1 MRIRLRF
8 GLAAAVLFVS
18 GCATVPQSSVQ
29 LAPSTLGSQSGRV
42 GVVMT
47 ELPKVDTQLPGAGCL
62 LCIGAAMLANNSL
75 IEYSKTLP
83 YEDLPKLKHD
93 IVAALRAKGVDAIV
107 IEKPV
112 NLSELPKAEKI
123 ANGPA
128 RDFSSL
134 QQEYQLGKI
143 LVIDVAA
150 LGFERTY
157 SAYIPTS
164 DPKAMLRGTGYL
176 VNLQTKT
183 YEWYLPVAVL
193 KSTSQNWDEPPQFP
207 GLSNAYFQTLEV
219 ARDTFLQPFAN

>member
-1 MRIRLRF
+1 MRNHIRL
-8 GLAAAVLFVS
+8 GLAAVVLLVS
-18 GCATVPQSSVQ
+18 GCATVPQSPMQ
-29 LAPSTLGSQSGRV
+29 LTPNSLGAQSGRV

-62 LCIGAAMLANNSL
+62 LCYGAAVVANSSL
-75 IEYSKTLP
+75 IDHSKTLP

-93 IVAALRAKGVDAIV
+93 LVAALRAKGVDAV
-107 IEKPV
+107 AIEAPIK
-112 NLSELPKAEKI
+112 LSELPKAEKVP
-123 ANGPA
+123 NGPD

-134 QQEYQLGKI
+134 QQQYQIGRL
-143 LVIDVAA
+143 LVVDVAA

-164 DPKAMLRGTGYL
+164 DPKAMLRGTGYM

-183 YEWYLPVAVL
+183 YEWYLPVSIV
-193 KSTSQNWDEPPQFP
+193 KSTNQNWDEPPQFP

-219 ARDTFLQPFAN
+219 ARDTFLQPFN